1 MKLEK
6 MNYYQVKARLER
18 VDADGAIKATS
29 EVFLV
34 KAASFGQ
41 AEAAIMQE
49 VASYAT
55 GGVDVVAISR
65 KNYKEIVRATGA
77 DSDKWFKCKMNFLTI
92 DEKSG
97 REKKIA
103 HLFLVNASSALTAH
117 QAADEFMQSSMS
129 DYAIEQV
136 DETKI
141 LDVVEVMDRN

>member
-34 KAASFGQ
+34 RAASFAQ

-55 GGVDVVAISR
+55 DGIDVVAIAR
-65 KNYKEIVRATGA
+65 KNYKEVFASNEA
-77 DSDKWFKCKMNFLTI
+77 EADKWFKCKLSFLTI

-97 REKKIA
+97 REKKTA
-103 HLFLVNASSALTAH
+103 HLFLVKAASALTAH
-117 QAADEFMQSSMS
+117 QAVDAFMTTSLS
-129 DYAIEQV
+129 DYVIEQV
-136 DETKI
+136 EETKI
-141 LDVVEVMDRN
+141 IDVIECAG